1 MNAARS
7 EPALERSLLAGRLST
22 LTMLVSILCGAVC
35 VWLFSPRIIGR
46 PYRGFRLVCERPG
59 GCGQGMTAG
68 ERTSLGFFIWL
79 RQFAGGLAAML
90 LAMPLNMLLG
100 TMGVE
105 AGSQVASL
113 IGLFAIGPIV
123 MKMLV
128 GHPFAGFRIE
138 ARRTAA
144 QTAAYNVDGAE

>member
-7 EPALERSLLAGRLST
+7 GPATATSLLASRLSA

-35 VWLFSPRIIGR
+35 IWLFSPRVIGR
-46 PYRGFRLVCERPG
+46 PYRGFRLLCVRSCER
-59 GCGQGMTAG
+59 GQGMTAG
-68 ERTSLGFFIWL
+68 ERTSLWFFIWL

-100 TMGVE
+100 TMGVK
-105 AGSQVASL
+105 ADAQIAAL
-113 IGLFAIGPIV
+113 IGLFVIGPIL

-128 GHPFAGFRIE
+128 GQPLAGFRIE
-138 ARRTAA
+138 ARRAAA
-144 QTAAYNVDGAE
+144 QTAA